1 MNINQI
7 SDQPDNTAS
16 RHLVL
21 LGQEVDRSGCR
32 AQDGRIVTLTQDGRI
47 VTLTHSPQSI
57 SRAGFMNQ
65 VYMNQ
70 VCPWHQYYNHTT
82 NTIGAV
88 SKVQHLQLQ
97 IIVP

>member
-1 MNINQI
+1 MKTNQI

-16 RHLVL
+16 RQLVL
-21 LGQEVDRSGCR
+21 LGQEVDGSGCR
-32 AQDGRIVTLTQDGRI
+32 AHDGRIVTLTQ
-47 VTLTHSPQSI
+47 SPQSI

-65 VYMNQ
+65 VY
-70 VCPWHQYYNHTT
+70 PLHQYYNHTT